1 MATPDKQPRR
11 AKRRILV
18 GMPFTPRLDA
28 RHGGKAPAQLLL
40 RLAARNDVALLCLR
54 ARGEGPVDPL
64 IRASCA
70 FVEEIPLVHEGSSW
84 RRRARWAVGIL
95 RGLPPWAMDCRT
107 EPYAERLRRVVEEW
121 RPEIVELHLQVM
133 AQYAESLAG
142 TRPARILID
151 YDPGSAWAAD
161 LFEGSR
167 GARRI
172 ASWVELKTWRRYE
185 RATRDHL
192 QTIVVFAERD
202 VVTLAATARGVPVV
216 RIPLAIEI
224 PESALDPEGVSGVVL
239 FVGGFGHPP
248 NIDAARWLAGSIF
261 PRVRE
266 RVPDA
271 TLELVGNEPGEEILG
286 LAGAGVTVH
295 GSVPDVTPF
304 LDRAAVVAAPIR
316 MGGSMRMKVLE
327 ALAAGKALVATPR
340 AAEGID
346 ATPGAHFVLAEFAD
360 DLEDAIADLLLDPA
374 RRAGF
379 GRAARA
385 WAVDNLGWEGSVAA
399 FEELYDSL
407 GNGRD

>member
-1 MATPDKQPRR
+1 
-11 AKRRILV
+11 
-18 GMPFTPRLDA
+18 
-28 RHGGKAPAQLLL
+28 
-40 RLAARNDVALLCLR
+40 
-54 ARGEGPVDPL
+54 
-64 IRASCA
+64 
-70 FVEEIPLVHEGSSW
+70 
-84 RRRARWAVGIL
+84 
-95 RGLPPWAMDCRT
+95 MDCRT
-107 EPYAERLRRVVEEW
+107 DLYAERLRRVVEEW

-151 YDPGSAWAAD
+151 YDPASAWAAD
-161 LFEGSR
+161 LVDRSH

-172 ASWVELKTWRRYE
+172 ASWIELKTWRRYE

-202 VVTLAATARGVPVV
+202 VVTLAATARGVPVI

-224 PESALDPEGVSGVVL
+224 PESALDPDGVSGVVL

-248 NIDAARWLAGSIF
+248 NVDAACWLAGSIF

-271 TLELVGNEPGEEILG
+271 TLDLVGNEPGEEILR
-286 LAGAGVTVH
+286 LAGAGITVH

-304 LDRAAVVAAPIR
+304 LARAAVVTAPIR

-340 AAEGID
+340 ATEGID
-346 ATPGAHFVLAEFAD
+346 ATPGAHFLLAESAAE
-360 DLEDAIADLLLDPA
+360 LKDAIADLLLDPA
-374 RRAGF
+374 RRRDL

-385 WAVDNLGWEGSVAA
+385 WAVANLGWERSMAA

-407 GNGRD
+407 GNGRG